1 MKQLKKTRGV
11 WLVAGF
17 VALWLCGFVA
27 SSCGDTQSE
36 YSSRTC
42 YFVFDNDA
50 HLDPTLAAA
59 MTPYSGVFTT
69 VTQTMKGGARYFV
82 FKSNQQTQSESIF
95 NAIDTRR
102 TLIMGMNDGL
112 IVGYGVLSDPVTF
125 YAYDRECPNCFD
137 PNRIPIRSYA
147 LTTTS
152 NGMAVCNTCKRKY
165 DMNNGGNLVEGDAG
179 KKLTRYRAATTGP
192 YGKLSVN

>member
-1 MKQLKKTRGV
+1 M
-11 WLVAGF
+11 AGF

-36 YSSRTC
+36 YSSCTC
-42 YFVFDNDA
+42 YFVFDDDA

-59 MTPYSGVFTT
+59 MTRYSGVFT
-69 VTQTMKGGARYFV
+69 
-82 FKSNQQTQSESIF
+82 ESIF

-102 TLIMGMNDGL
+102 TLIMGMNDGV

>member
-1 MKQLKKTRGV
+1 MAR
-11 WLVAGF
+11 F

-102 TLIMGMNDGL
+102 TLIMGMNDGV

-125 YAYDRECPNCFD
+125 YAYDVNGNKGIACGLNNIMKFKDDERLGGRVSAESDFD
-137 PNRIPIRSYA
+137 
-147 LTTTS
+147 
-152 NGMAVCNTCKRKY
+152 GV
-165 DMNNGGNLVEGDAG
+165 GGDDDEEFE
-179 KKLTRYRAATTGP
+179 
-192 YGKLSVN
+192 